1 MSDYP
6 MLISNKLHSFRN
18 FMLQRY
24 SILRIFTP
32 YYIIIMAEK
41 KSSVTFETIM
51 RDLKAKKYAPVYVLM
66 GDESYYIDRI
76 TDYIAD
82 NVLDPDDRDFNQTV
96 VFGADT
102 TAAQVVDMAKGYP
115 VMPAAHRVVIVK
127 EAQGLKS
134 LDALERYFEKPLA
147 STVLVIAYK
156 NGTIDRRKK
165 VVGKAEAVGVV
176 FESKKKRDYELPAF
190 IEAYLKKNHVAID
203 TKSAAMIAEHIGAD
217 LSRLISELDKVM
229 ISLPDDDRRVT
240 PDVVER
246 EIGVSKEFN
255 IFELKTAIIE
265 RNVFKANQIVK
276 YFDKNPKAGSLF
288 SCLPLLYTYFQN
300 LMVAF
305 YAPDK
310 NNDNNLAAFLE
321 LKSVWGLKDYRVGMR
336 NFSAMKT
343 LQILAKIRETDAK
356 SKGLDSLNT
365 STDDLMRELIFFIL
379 H

>member
-1 MSDYP
+1 
-6 MLISNKLHSFRN
+6 
-18 FMLQRY
+18 
-24 SILRIFTP
+24 
-32 YYIIIMAEK
+32 MAEK
-41 KSSVTFETIM
+41 KATVTFDAIM
-51 RDLKAKKYAPVYVLM
+51 RDLKSGKYAPVYILM

-76 TDYIAD
+76 TDYIAE

-147 STVLVIAYK
+147 STLLVIAYK

-190 IEAYLKKNHVAID
+190 IETYLKKNHVAID
-203 TKSAAMIAEHIGAD
+203 PKSAAMIAEHIGAD

-229 ISLPDDDRRVT
+229 ISLPNDNRRVT
-240 PDVVER
+240 PDIVER

-255 IFELKTAIIE
+255 IFELRTAIIE

-288 SCLPLLYTYFQN
+288 SCLPLLYTFFQN

-321 LKSVWGLKDYRVGMR
+321 LKSVWALKDYRVGMR

>member
-1 MSDYP
+1 
-6 MLISNKLHSFRN
+6 
-18 FMLQRY
+18 
-24 SILRIFTP
+24 
-32 YYIIIMAEK
+32 MAEK

-82 NVLDPDDRDFNQTV
+82 NVLEPDDRDFNQTV

-147 STVLVIAYK
+147 STVLIIAYK

-165 VVGKAEAVGVV
+165 VVGKAEVAGVV

-190 IEAYLKKNHVAID
+190 IETYLKKNHVAID

>member
-1 MSDYP
+1 
-6 MLISNKLHSFRN
+6 
-18 FMLQRY
+18 
-24 SILRIFTP
+24 
-32 YYIIIMAEK
+32 MAEK
-41 KSSVTFETIM
+41 KATVTFDAIM
-51 RDLKAKKYAPVYVLM
+51 RDLKSGKYAPVYILM

-76 TDYIAD
+76 TDYIAE
-82 NVLDPDDRDFNQTV
+82 NVLEPDDRDFNQTV

-115 VMPAAHRVVIVK
+115 VMPAVHRVVIVK

-147 STVLVIAYK
+147 STLLVIAYK

-176 FESKKKRDYELPAF
+176 FESKKRRDYELPTF
-190 IEAYLKKNHVAID
+190 IETYMKKNHVAID
-203 TKSAAMIAEHIGAD
+203 PKSAAMIAEHIGAD

-229 ISLPDDDRRVT
+229 ISLPDDNRRVT
-240 PDVVER
+240 PDIVER

-255 IFELKTAIIE
+255 IFELRTAIIE

-288 SCLPLLYTYFQN
+288 SCLPLLYTFFQN

-321 LKSVWGLKDYRVGMR
+321 LKSVWALKDYRVGMR

>member
-1 MSDYP
+1 
-6 MLISNKLHSFRN
+6 
-18 FMLQRY
+18 
-24 SILRIFTP
+24 
-32 YYIIIMAEK
+32 MAEK
-41 KSSVTFETIM
+41 KATVTFDAIM
-51 RDLKAKKYAPVYVLM
+51 RDLKSGKYAPVYILM

-76 TDYIAD
+76 TDYIAE
-82 NVLDPDDRDFNQTV
+82 NVLEPDDRDFNQTV

-147 STVLVIAYK
+147 STLLVIAYK

-176 FESKKKRDYELPAF
+176 FESKKKRDYELPTF
-190 IEAYLKKNHVAID
+190 IETYLKKNHVVID
-203 TKSAAMIAEHIGAD
+203 PKSAAMIAEHIGAD

-229 ISLPDDDRRVT
+229 ISLPDDNRRVT
-240 PDVVER
+240 PDIVER

-255 IFELKTAIIE
+255 IFELRTAIIE

-288 SCLPLLYTYFQN
+288 SCLPLLYTFFQN

-321 LKSVWGLKDYRVGMR
+321 LKSVWALKDYRVGMR

>member
-1 MSDYP
+1 
-6 MLISNKLHSFRN
+6 
-18 FMLQRY
+18 
-24 SILRIFTP
+24 
-32 YYIIIMAEK
+32 MAEK
-41 KSSVTFETIM
+41 KATVTFDAIM
-51 RDLKAKKYAPVYVLM
+51 RDLKSGKYAPVYILM

-76 TDYIAD
+76 TDYIAE
-82 NVLDPDDRDFNQTV
+82 NVLEPDDRDFNQTV

-115 VMPAAHRVVIVK
+115 VMPASHRVVIVK

-147 STVLVIAYK
+147 STLLVIAYK

-190 IEAYLKKNHVAID
+190 IETYLKKNHVAID
-203 TKSAAMIAEHIGAD
+203 PKSAAMIAEHIGAD

-229 ISLPDDDRRVT
+229 ISLPDDNRRVT
-240 PDVVER
+240 PDIVER

-255 IFELKTAIIE
+255 IFELRTAIIE

-288 SCLPLLYTYFQN
+288 SCLPLLYTFFQN

-321 LKSVWGLKDYRVGMR
+321 LKSVWALKDYRVGMR

>member
-1 MSDYP
+1 
-6 MLISNKLHSFRN
+6 
-18 FMLQRY
+18 
-24 SILRIFTP
+24 
-32 YYIIIMAEK
+32 MAEK

-190 IEAYLKKNHVAID
+190 IETYLKKNHVAID

-229 ISLPDDDRRVT
+229 ISLPDNDRRVT

>member
-1 MSDYP
+1 
-6 MLISNKLHSFRN
+6 
-18 FMLQRY
+18 
-24 SILRIFTP
+24 
-32 YYIIIMAEK
+32 MAEK
-41 KSSVTFETIM
+41 KATVTFDAIM
-51 RDLKAKKYAPVYVLM
+51 RDLKAGKYAPVYILM

-76 TDYIAD
+76 TDYIAE
-82 NVLDPDDRDFNQTV
+82 NVLEPDDRDFNQTV

-115 VMPAAHRVVIVK
+115 VMPATHRVVIVK

-147 STVLVIAYK
+147 STLLVIAYK

-176 FESKKKRDYELPAF
+176 FESKKKRDYELPTF

-203 TKSAAMIAEHIGAD
+203 PKSAAMIAEHIGAD

-229 ISLPDDDRRVT
+229 ISLPDDNRRVT
-240 PDVVER
+240 PDIVER

-288 SCLPLLYTYFQN
+288 SCLPLLYTFFQN

-321 LKSVWGLKDYRVGMR
+321 LKSVWALKDYRVGMR

>member
-1 MSDYP
+1 
-6 MLISNKLHSFRN
+6 
-18 FMLQRY
+18 
-24 SILRIFTP
+24 
-32 YYIIIMAEK
+32 MAEK
-41 KSSVTFETIM
+41 KATVTFDAIM
-51 RDLKAKKYAPVYVLM
+51 RDLKSGKYAPVYILM

-76 TDYIAD
+76 TDYIAE

-147 STVLVIAYK
+147 STLLVIAYK

-165 VVGKAEAVGVV
+165 VVGKAEAAGVV
-176 FESKKKRDYELPAF
+176 FESKKKRDYELPTF
-190 IEAYLKKNHVAID
+190 IETYLKKNHVAID
-203 TKSAAMIAEHIGAD
+203 PKSAAMIAEHIGAD

-229 ISLPDDDRRVT
+229 ISLPDDNRRVT
-240 PDVVER
+240 PDIVER

-255 IFELKTAIIE
+255 IFELRTAIIE

-288 SCLPLLYTYFQN
+288 SCLPLLYTFFQN

-321 LKSVWGLKDYRVGMR
+321 LKSVWALKDYRVGMR

-343 LQILAKIRETDAK
+343 LQIIAKIRETDAK
-356 SKGLDSLNT
+356 SKGLDSLDT
-365 STDDLMRELIFFIL
+365 STDDLMRELVFFIL

>member
-1 MSDYP
+1 
-6 MLISNKLHSFRN
+6 
-18 FMLQRY
+18 
-24 SILRIFTP
+24 
-32 YYIIIMAEK
+32 MAEK
-41 KSSVTFETIM
+41 KSSFTFETIM

-190 IEAYLKKNHVAID
+190 IEAYLKRNHVAID

>member
-1 MSDYP
+1 
-6 MLISNKLHSFRN
+6 
-18 FMLQRY
+18 
-24 SILRIFTP
+24 
-32 YYIIIMAEK
+32 MAEK

-203 TKSAAMIAEHIGAD
+203 TKSAAMIAEYIGAD

>member
-1 MSDYP
+1 
-6 MLISNKLHSFRN
+6 
-18 FMLQRY
+18 
-24 SILRIFTP
+24 
-32 YYIIIMAEK
+32 MAEK
-41 KSSVTFETIM
+41 KATVTFDAIM
-51 RDLKAKKYAPVYVLM
+51 RDLKSGKYAPVYILM

-76 TDYIAD
+76 TDYIAE

-115 VMPAAHRVVIVK
+115 VMPAVHRVVIVK

-147 STVLVIAYK
+147 STLLVIAYK

-176 FESKKKRDYELPAF
+176 FESKKKRDYELPTF
-190 IEAYLKKNHVAID
+190 IETYLKKNHVAID
-203 TKSAAMIAEHIGAD
+203 PKSAAMIAEHIGAD

-229 ISLPDDDRRVT
+229 ISLPDDNRRVT
-240 PDVVER
+240 PDIVER

-288 SCLPLLYTYFQN
+288 SCLPLLYTFFQN

-321 LKSVWGLKDYRVGMR
+321 LKSVWALKDYRVGMR

-365 STDDLMRELIFFIL
+365 STDDLMRELVFFIL

>member
-1 MSDYP
+1 
-6 MLISNKLHSFRN
+6 
-18 FMLQRY
+18 
-24 SILRIFTP
+24 
-32 YYIIIMAEK
+32 MAEK
-41 KSSVTFETIM
+41 KATVTFDAIM
-51 RDLKAKKYAPVYVLM
+51 RDLKSGKYAPVYILM

-76 TDYIAD
+76 TDYIAE

-115 VMPAAHRVVIVK
+115 VMPATHRVVIVK

-147 STVLVIAYK
+147 STLLVIAYK

-190 IEAYLKKNHVAID
+190 IETYLKKNHVAID
-203 TKSAAMIAEHIGAD
+203 PKSAAMIAEHIGAD

-229 ISLPDDDRRVT
+229 ISLPDDNRRVT
-240 PDVVER
+240 PDIVER

-288 SCLPLLYTYFQN
+288 SCLPLLYTFFQN

-321 LKSVWGLKDYRVGMR
+321 LKSVWALKDYRVGMR
-336 NFSAMKT
+336 NFSAVKT

>member
-1 MSDYP
+1 
-6 MLISNKLHSFRN
+6 
-18 FMLQRY
+18 
-24 SILRIFTP
+24 
-32 YYIIIMAEK
+32 MAEK
-41 KSSVTFETIM
+41 KATVTFDAIM
-51 RDLKAKKYAPVYVLM
+51 RDLKSGKYAPVYILM

-76 TDYIAD
+76 TDYIAE

-115 VMPAAHRVVIVK
+115 VMPATHRVVIVK

-147 STVLVIAYK
+147 STLLVIAYK

-190 IEAYLKKNHVAID
+190 IETYLKKNHVAID
-203 TKSAAMIAEHIGAD
+203 PKSAAMIAEHIGAD

-229 ISLPDDDRRVT
+229 ISLPDDNRRVT
-240 PDVVER
+240 PDIVER

-288 SCLPLLYTYFQN
+288 SCLPLLYTFFQN

-321 LKSVWGLKDYRVGMR
+321 LKSVWALKDYRVGMR

-365 STDDLMRELIFFIL
+365 STDDLMRELVFFIL

>member
-1 MSDYP
+1 
-6 MLISNKLHSFRN
+6 
-18 FMLQRY
+18 
-24 SILRIFTP
+24 
-32 YYIIIMAEK
+32 MAEK

-190 IEAYLKKNHVAID
+190 IETYLKKNHVAID

-356 SKGLDSLNT
+356 SKGLDSLKT
-365 STDDLMRELIFFIL
+365 STGDLMRELIFFIL

>member
-1 MSDYP
+1 
-6 MLISNKLHSFRN
+6 
-18 FMLQRY
+18 
-24 SILRIFTP
+24 
-32 YYIIIMAEK
+32 MAEK
-41 KSSVTFETIM
+41 KATVTFDAIM
-51 RDLKAKKYAPVYVLM
+51 RDLKSGKYAPVYILM

-76 TDYIAD
+76 TDYIAE

-115 VMPAAHRVVIVK
+115 VMPASHRVVIVK

-147 STVLVIAYK
+147 STLLVIAYK

-176 FESKKKRDYELPAF
+176 FESKKKRDYELPTF
-190 IEAYLKKNHVAID
+190 IETYLKKNHVAID
-203 TKSAAMIAEHIGAD
+203 PKSAAMIAEHIGAD

-229 ISLPDDDRRVT
+229 ISLPDDNRRVT
-240 PDVVER
+240 PDIVER

-255 IFELKTAIIE
+255 IFELRTAIIE

-288 SCLPLLYTYFQN
+288 SCLPLLYTFFQN

-321 LKSVWGLKDYRVGMR
+321 LKSVWALKDYRVGMR

>member
-1 MSDYP
+1 
-6 MLISNKLHSFRN
+6 
-18 FMLQRY
+18 
-24 SILRIFTP
+24 
-32 YYIIIMAEK
+32 MAEK

-165 VVGKAEAVGVV
+165 VVGKAEVAGVV

-190 IEAYLKKNHVAID
+190 IETYLKKNHVAID

-305 YAPDK
+305 YSPDK

>member
-1 MSDYP
+1 
-6 MLISNKLHSFRN
+6 
-18 FMLQRY
+18 
-24 SILRIFTP
+24 
-32 YYIIIMAEK
+32 MAEK

-190 IEAYLKKNHVAID
+190 IEAYLKKNHVTID
-203 TKSAAMIAEHIGAD
+203 TKSTAMIAEHIGAD

>member
-1 MSDYP
+1 
-6 MLISNKLHSFRN
+6 
-18 FMLQRY
+18 
-24 SILRIFTP
+24 
-32 YYIIIMAEK
+32 MAEK

-82 NVLDPDDRDFNQTV
+82 NVLAPDDRDFNQTV

>member
-1 MSDYP
+1 
-6 MLISNKLHSFRN
+6 
-18 FMLQRY
+18 
-24 SILRIFTP
+24 
-32 YYIIIMAEK
+32 MAEK

-165 VVGKAEAVGVV
+165 VVGKAEVAGVV

-190 IEAYLKKNHVAID
+190 IETYLKKNHVAID

>member
-1 MSDYP
+1 
-6 MLISNKLHSFRN
+6 
-18 FMLQRY
+18 
-24 SILRIFTP
+24 
-32 YYIIIMAEK
+32 MAEK
-41 KSSVTFETIM
+41 KATVTFDAIM
-51 RDLKAKKYAPVYVLM
+51 RDLKSGKYAPVYILM

-76 TDYIAD
+76 TDYIAE

-96 VFGADT
+96 AFGADT

-115 VMPAAHRVVIVK
+115 VLPAAHRVVIVK

-147 STVLVIAYK
+147 STLLVIAYK

-190 IEAYLKKNHVAID
+190 IETYLKKNHVAID
-203 TKSAAMIAEHIGAD
+203 SKSAAMIAEHIGAD

-229 ISLPDDDRRVT
+229 ISLPDDNRRVT
-240 PDVVER
+240 PDIVER

-288 SCLPLLYTYFQN
+288 SCLPLLYTFFQN

-321 LKSVWGLKDYRVGMR
+321 LKSVWALKDYRVGMR

>member
-1 MSDYP
+1 
-6 MLISNKLHSFRN
+6 
-18 FMLQRY
+18 
-24 SILRIFTP
+24 
-32 YYIIIMAEK
+32 MAEK
-41 KSSVTFETIM
+41 KATVTFDAIM
-51 RDLKAKKYAPVYVLM
+51 RDLKSGKYAPVYILM

-76 TDYIAD
+76 TDYIAE

-147 STVLVIAYK
+147 STLLVIAYK

-190 IEAYLKKNHVAID
+190 IETYLKKNHVAID
-203 TKSAAMIAEHIGAD
+203 PKSAAMIAEHIGAD

-229 ISLPDDDRRVT
+229 ISLPDDNRRVT
-240 PDVVER
+240 PDIVER

-255 IFELKTAIIE
+255 IFELRTAIIE

-276 YFDKNPKAGSLF
+276 YFDKNPKEGSLF
-288 SCLPLLYTYFQN
+288 SCLPLLYTFFQN

-321 LKSVWGLKDYRVGMR
+321 LKSVWALKDYRVGMR

>member
-1 MSDYP
+1 
-6 MLISNKLHSFRN
+6 
-18 FMLQRY
+18 
-24 SILRIFTP
+24 
-32 YYIIIMAEK
+32 MAEK
-41 KSSVTFETIM
+41 KATVTFDAIM
-51 RDLKAKKYAPVYVLM
+51 RDLKSGKYAPVYILM

-76 TDYIAD
+76 TDYIAE
-82 NVLDPDDRDFNQTV
+82 NVLEPDDRDFNQTV

-147 STVLVIAYK
+147 STLLVIAYK

-176 FESKKKRDYELPAF
+176 FESKKKRDYELPTF
-190 IEAYLKKNHVAID
+190 IETCQKKNHVAID
-203 TKSAAMIAEHIGAD
+203 PKSAAMIAEHIGAD

-229 ISLPDDDRRVT
+229 ISLPDDNRRVT
-240 PDVVER
+240 PDIVER

-288 SCLPLLYTYFQN
+288 SCLPLLYTFFQN

-321 LKSVWGLKDYRVGMR
+321 LKSVWALKDYRVGMR

>member
-1 MSDYP
+1 
-6 MLISNKLHSFRN
+6 
-18 FMLQRY
+18 
-24 SILRIFTP
+24 
-32 YYIIIMAEK
+32 MAEK

-165 VVGKAEAVGVV
+165 VVGKAEAAGVV

-310 NNDNNLAAFLE
+310 NNDNNLAAFME

>member
-1 MSDYP
+1 
-6 MLISNKLHSFRN
+6 
-18 FMLQRY
+18 
-24 SILRIFTP
+24 
-32 YYIIIMAEK
+32 MAEK
-41 KSSVTFETIM
+41 KATVTFDAIM
-51 RDLKAKKYAPVYVLM
+51 RDLKSGKYAPVYILM

-76 TDYIAD
+76 TDYIAE

-147 STVLVIAYK
+147 STLLVIAYK

-190 IEAYLKKNHVAID
+190 IETYLKKNHVAID
-203 TKSAAMIAEHIGAD
+203 PKSATMIAEHIGAD

-229 ISLPDDDRRVT
+229 ISLPDDNRRVT
-240 PDVVER
+240 PDIVER

-255 IFELKTAIIE
+255 IFELRTAIIE

-288 SCLPLLYTYFQN
+288 SCLPLLYTFFQN

-321 LKSVWGLKDYRVGMR
+321 LKSVWALKDYRVGMR

>member
-1 MSDYP
+1 
-6 MLISNKLHSFRN
+6 
-18 FMLQRY
+18 
-24 SILRIFTP
+24 
-32 YYIIIMAEK
+32 MAEK
-41 KSSVTFETIM
+41 KATVTFDAIM
-51 RDLKAKKYAPVYVLM
+51 RDLKSGKYAPVYILM

-76 TDYIAD
+76 TDYIAE

-147 STVLVIAYK
+147 STLLVIAYK

-190 IEAYLKKNHVAID
+190 IETYLKKNHVAID
-203 TKSAAMIAEHIGAD
+203 PKSAAMIAEHIGAD

-229 ISLPDDDRRVT
+229 ISLPDDNRRVT
-240 PDVVER
+240 PDIVEH

-288 SCLPLLYTYFQN
+288 SCLPLLYTFFQN

-321 LKSVWGLKDYRVGMR
+321 LKSVWALKDYRVGMR

>member
-1 MSDYP
+1 
-6 MLISNKLHSFRN
+6 
-18 FMLQRY
+18 
-24 SILRIFTP
+24 
-32 YYIIIMAEK
+32 MAEK
-41 KSSVTFETIM
+41 KATVTFDAIM
-51 RDLKAKKYAPVYVLM
+51 RDLKSGKYAPVYILM

-76 TDYIAD
+76 TDYIAE
-82 NVLDPDDRDFNQTV
+82 NVLEPDDRDFNQTI

-147 STVLVIAYK
+147 STLLVIAYK

-190 IEAYLKKNHVAID
+190 IETYLKKNHVAID
-203 TKSAAMIAEHIGAD
+203 PKSAAMIAEHIGAD

-229 ISLPDDDRRVT
+229 ISLPDDNRRVT
-240 PDVVER
+240 PDIVER
-246 EIGVSKEFN
+246 QIGVSKEFN

-288 SCLPLLYTYFQN
+288 SCLPLLYTFFQN

-321 LKSVWGLKDYRVGMR
+321 LKSVWALKDYRVGMR

-365 STDDLMRELIFFIL
+365 STDDLMRELVFFIL

>member
-1 MSDYP
+1 
-6 MLISNKLHSFRN
+6 
-18 FMLQRY
+18 
-24 SILRIFTP
+24 
-32 YYIIIMAEK
+32 MAEK

-51 RDLKAKKYAPVYVLM
+51 RDLKAKKYATVYVLM

>member
-1 MSDYP
+1 
-6 MLISNKLHSFRN
+6 
-18 FMLQRY
+18 
-24 SILRIFTP
+24 
-32 YYIIIMAEK
+32 MAEK
-41 KSSVTFETIM
+41 KATVTFDAIM
-51 RDLKAKKYAPVYVLM
+51 RDLKSGKYAPVYILM

-76 TDYIAD
+76 TDYIAE
-82 NVLDPDDRDFNQTV
+82 NVLEPDDRDFNQTV

-147 STVLVIAYK
+147 STLLVIAYK
-156 NGTIDRRKK
+156 NGSIDRRKK

-190 IEAYLKKNHVAID
+190 IETYLKKNHVAID
-203 TKSAAMIAEHIGAD
+203 PKSAAMIAEHIGAD

-229 ISLPDDDRRVT
+229 ISLPDDNRRVT
-240 PDVVER
+240 PDIVER

-255 IFELKTAIIE
+255 IFELRTAIIE

-288 SCLPLLYTYFQN
+288 SCLPLLYTFFQN

-321 LKSVWGLKDYRVGMR
+321 LKSVWALKDYRVGMR

>member
-1 MSDYP
+1 
-6 MLISNKLHSFRN
+6 
-18 FMLQRY
+18 
-24 SILRIFTP
+24 
-32 YYIIIMAEK
+32 MAEK
-41 KSSVTFETIM
+41 KATVTFDAIM
-51 RDLKAKKYAPVYVLM
+51 RDLKSGKYAPVYILM

-76 TDYIAD
+76 TDYIAE

-147 STVLVIAYK
+147 STLLVIAYK

-190 IEAYLKKNHVAID
+190 IETHLKKNHVAID
-203 TKSAAMIAEHIGAD
+203 PKSAAMIAEHIGAD

-229 ISLPDDDRRVT
+229 ISLPDDNRRVT
-240 PDVVER
+240 PDIVER

-255 IFELKTAIIE
+255 IFELRTAIIE

-288 SCLPLLYTYFQN
+288 SCLPLLYTFFQN

-321 LKSVWGLKDYRVGMR
+321 LKSVWALKDYRVGMR

>member
-1 MSDYP
+1 
-6 MLISNKLHSFRN
+6 
-18 FMLQRY
+18 
-24 SILRIFTP
+24 
-32 YYIIIMAEK
+32 MAEK

-176 FESKKKRDYELPAF
+176 FESKKLYDRQLPGF
-190 IEAYLKKNHVAID
+190 IETYLKARKA
-203 TKSAAMIAEHIGAD
+203 T
-217 LSRLISELDKVM
+217 
-229 ISLPDDDRRVT
+229 
-240 PDVVER
+240 
-246 EIGVSKEFN
+246 
-255 IFELKTAIIE
+255 IE
-265 RNVFKANQIVK
+265 
-276 YFDKNPKAGSLF
+276 PKAVQMVADIPEPIFIASPPNSTSCSSLF
-288 SCLPLLYTYFQN
+288 LTP
-300 LMVAF
+300 
-305 YAPDK
+305 
-310 NNDNNLAAFLE
+310 
-321 LKSVWGLKDYRVGMR
+321 
-336 NFSAMKT
+336 
-343 LQILAKIRETDAK
+343 TD
-356 SKGLDSLNT
+356 G
-365 STDDLMRELIFFIL
+365 
-379 H
+379 

>member
-1 MSDYP
+1 
-6 MLISNKLHSFRN
+6 
-18 FMLQRY
+18 
-24 SILRIFTP
+24 
-32 YYIIIMAEK
+32 MAEK
-41 KSSVTFETIM
+41 KATVTFDAIM
-51 RDLKAKKYAPVYVLM
+51 RDLKSGKYAPVYILM

-76 TDYIAD
+76 TDYIAE

-147 STVLVIAYK
+147 STLLVIAYK

-176 FESKKKRDYELPAF
+176 FESKKKRDYELPMF
-190 IEAYLKKNHVAID
+190 IETYLKKNHVAID
-203 TKSAAMIAEHIGAD
+203 PKSAAMIAEHIGAD

-229 ISLPDDDRRVT
+229 ISLPDDNRRVT
-240 PDVVER
+240 PDIVER

-255 IFELKTAIIE
+255 IFELRTAIIE

-288 SCLPLLYTYFQN
+288 SCLPLLYTFFQN

-321 LKSVWGLKDYRVGMR
+321 LKSVWALKDYRVGMR

>member
-1 MSDYP
+1 
-6 MLISNKLHSFRN
+6 
-18 FMLQRY
+18 
-24 SILRIFTP
+24 
-32 YYIIIMAEK
+32 MAEK

-288 SCLPLLYTYFQN
+288 SCLPLLYTFFQN
-300 LMVAF
+300 LMVVF

-321 LKSVWGLKDYRVGMR
+321 LKSVWALKDYRVGMR

>member
-1 MSDYP
+1 
-6 MLISNKLHSFRN
+6 
-18 FMLQRY
+18 
-24 SILRIFTP
+24 
-32 YYIIIMAEK
+32 MAEK
-41 KSSVTFETIM
+41 KATVTFDAIM
-51 RDLKAKKYAPVYVLM
+51 RDLKSGKYAPVYILM

-76 TDYIAD
+76 TDYIAE

-147 STVLVIAYK
+147 STLLVIAYK

-190 IEAYLKKNHVAID
+190 IETYLKKNHVAID
-203 TKSAAMIAEHIGAD
+203 PKSAAMIAEHIGAD

-229 ISLPDDDRRVT
+229 ISLPDDNRRVT
-240 PDVVER
+240 PDIVER

-255 IFELKTAIIE
+255 IFELRTAIIE

-288 SCLPLLYTYFQN
+288 SCLPLLYTFFQN

-321 LKSVWGLKDYRVGMR
+321 LKSVWALKDYRVGMR

-365 STDDLMRELIFFIL
+365 STDDLMRELVFFIL

>member
-1 MSDYP
+1 
-6 MLISNKLHSFRN
+6 
-18 FMLQRY
+18 
-24 SILRIFTP
+24 
-32 YYIIIMAEK
+32 MAEK
-41 KSSVTFETIM
+41 KSSVTFEAIM

-190 IEAYLKKNHVAID
+190 IETYLKKNHVAID